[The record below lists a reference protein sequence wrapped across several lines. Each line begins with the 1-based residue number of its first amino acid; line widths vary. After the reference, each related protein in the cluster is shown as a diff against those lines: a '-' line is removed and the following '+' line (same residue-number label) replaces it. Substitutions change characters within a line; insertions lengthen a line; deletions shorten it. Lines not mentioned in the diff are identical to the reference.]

1 MLSLKVL
8 VTKVKIMLSIID
20 PYILL
25 GIGVILIALES
36 VIASFILMWFGI
48 GFILT
53 AFISYLYAFDD
64 GIWQLSIASFI
75 SILLL
80 LLLRKR
86 TFKKFL
92 SSNEKIS
99 DNFLNEKGIGEIKN
113 DKVFYKGT
121 YWEIDGE
128 INESIF
134 TEGEKVL
141 VTKTFK
147 NSATIEKK
155 N

>member
-1 MLSLKVL
+1 MLSV
-8 VTKVKIMLSIID
+8 ID

-25 GIGVILIALES
+25 GIGVVLIAFEA
-36 VIASFILMWFGI
+36 IITSFILIWFGI
-48 GFILT
+48 GFVLT
-53 AFISYLYAFDD
+53 AFISYLYPFED
-64 GIWQLSIASFI
+64 GIWQLAIASFI

-92 SSNEKIS
+92 SSNEKIT
-99 DNFLNEKGIGEIKN
+99 DNFLNVKGIGQIKN
-113 DKVFYKGT
+113 EKVFYKGT
-121 YWEIDGE
+121 YWEIDGQVD
-128 INESIF
+128 ESIF
-134 TEGEKVL
+134 NEGEKVV

-147 NSATIEKK
+147 NFATIEKK

>member
-1 MLSLKVL
+1 MFSV
-8 VTKVKIMLSIID
+8 ID

-25 GIGVILIALES
+25 GIGVVLIAFEA
-36 VIASFILMWFGI
+36 IITSFILIWFGI
-48 GFILT
+48 GFVLT
-53 AFISYLYAFDD
+53 ALISYFYPFDD
-64 GIWQLSIASFI
+64 GLWQLAIVSFI

-80 LLLRKR
+80 VILRKK

-92 SSNEKIS
+92 SSSEKIT
-99 DNFLNEKGIGEIKN
+99 NEFLIEKVIGQIKN
-113 DKVFYKGT
+113 EIVFYKVT

-128 INESIF
+128 IDESIF
-134 TEGEKVL
+134 SEGEKVV

-147 NSATIEKK
+147 NFATIEKK

>member
-1 MLSLKVL
+1 MPSLKVR
-8 VTKVKIMLSIID
+8 VTKVKIMLSVID

-25 GIGVILIALES
+25 GIGVVLIALEA
-36 VIASFILMWFGI
+36 VVTSFILIWFGI
-48 GFILT
+48 GFVLT
-53 AFISYLYAFDD
+53 AFISYAYPFND
-64 GIWQLSIASFI
+64 GLWQLAIASFI

-92 SSNEKIS
+92 SSDEKIT

-113 DKVFYKGT
+113 EKVFYKGT
-121 YWEIDGE
+121 YWEIDADVD
-128 INESIF
+128 ESIF
-134 TEGEKVL
+134 KECEKVL

-147 NSATIEKK
+147 NFATIEKK
-155 N
+155 

>member
-8 VTKVKIMLSIID
+8 VTKVKIMLSVID

-25 GIGVILIALES
+25 GIGVVLIAFEA
-36 VIASFILMWFGI
+36 VVTSFILIWFGI

-53 AFISYLYAFDD
+53 AFISYLYPFND
-64 GIWQLSIASFI
+64 GMWQLAIASFI

-92 SSNEKIS
+92 SSDEKIT

-113 DKVFYKGT
+113 KKVFYKGT
-121 YWEIDGE
+121 YWEIDGN
-128 INESIF
+128 IDESLFI
-134 TEGEKVL
+134 EGEKVV

-147 NSATIEKK
+147 NFASIEKK
-155 N
+155 

>member
-8 VTKVKIMLSIID
+8 VTKVKIMLSVID

-25 GIGVILIALES
+25 GIGVVLIAFEA
-36 VIASFILMWFGI
+36 VVTSFILIWFGI
-48 GFILT
+48 GFMLT
-53 AFISYLYAFDD
+53 AFISYIYPFDD
-64 GIWQLSIASFI
+64 GIWQLAIASFI

-92 SSNEKIS
+92 SSNEEIT

-113 DKVFYKGT
+113 EKVFYKGT

-128 INESIF
+128 TDESIF
-134 TEGEKVL
+134 KEGEKVL
-141 VTKTFK
+141 VIKTFK
-147 NSATIEKK
+147 NFATIEKK
-155 N
+155 

>member
-1 MLSLKVL
+1 MPSLKVQ
-8 VTKVKIMLSIID
+8 VTKVKTMLNVIG

-25 GIGVILIALES
+25 GIGVVLIAFEA
-36 VIASFILMWFGI
+36 VITSFILIWFGI

-53 AFISYLYAFDD
+53 AFISYLYPFND

-75 SILLL
+75 SIILLV
-80 LLLRKR
+80 LLRKR

-92 SSNEKIS
+92 SSNEKIT
-99 DNFLNEKGIGEIKN
+99 DNFLNEKGIGQIKN
-113 DKVFYKGT
+113 QKVFYKGT

-128 INESIF
+128 VDESIF
-134 TEGEKVL
+134 SEGEKVV

-147 NSATIEKK
+147 NFATIEKK
-155 N
+155 